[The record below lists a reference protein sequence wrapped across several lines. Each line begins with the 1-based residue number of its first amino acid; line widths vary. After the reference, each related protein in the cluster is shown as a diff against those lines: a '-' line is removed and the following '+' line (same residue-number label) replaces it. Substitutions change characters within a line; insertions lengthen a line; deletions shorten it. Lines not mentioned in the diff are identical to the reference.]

1 MASISSTRSSSSA
14 NSIYGTRNV
23 ISGLASGLDTETLIE
38 NAVSG
43 YQNKI
48 NALNQQ
54 RTKVEWQQEA
64 YRSIV
69 TKMAGFSSKY
79 ADYQSSSNLMST
91 SFFNQAVQ
99 TVTQG
104 ANKDLISATG
114 KTGSNVSINGV
125 RQLATSARYSVSTRN
140 LGGVTGGSGNGT
152 TATAGVLNMD
162 DLRTSLLSGTMNL
175 KYGGTTLSLSF
186 KESQVFDSAQDLVDE
201 INKQLKDQTI
211 SFSGGTS
218 AAASERVKA
227 ELNANNEIVFKEIK
241 GNNGIYISSASDSIK
256 EAFGLEPGEGV
267 KSLAVKKDYDGGD
280 VLSKRVGN
288 VIDYFSDSS
297 LTITLDGVTKTIKM
311 PTAEEVAG
319 KISDP
324 ALAEKIKDQN
334 STELTDPAERQARDD
349 AYIALIQ
356 ERIDSAFG
364 KGKLTVSDALNDKDG
379 DEKGLQLQFKT
390 KEGSSFQIKSDK
402 GEYMDLST
410 NGLTSYLDTST
421 TLEKLGILDDLK
433 AVQVEKKD
441 ADGNVM
447 KDADGNTIYEDKL
460 DEDGN
465 KLYSLEVNGVEIG
478 EFTKD
483 TTLGTIISKISGNK
497 EAGVTASYS
506 KLTNEFT
513 FTAKDSGVAG
523 KVEFGE
529 GLAQKLFGTGIPDG
543 DLEADANFEKKE
555 DAYGN
560 VTYVNKESG
569 VEITKGQDAI
579 FTATINGK
587 QMEMTRSSNIVEM
600 DGLTVTL
607 KGSFG
612 YLTDDDGNFVD
623 KEGNKV
629 DEPVLDARSEPVTF
643 KSSAD
648 ADKIVNAIKAMVED
662 YNAMVTEIKNTYS
675 TLPAQRSSGVYY
687 QPLTDDD
694 KDGMS
699 ESAIEA
705 WEEKAKQGI
714 LFGDNDLS
722 SLYSRLT
729 KAISMAGQNGADL
742 KAAGITLNYSN
753 GLTTLSFNENQLRE
767 TLETDPDRVT
777 EIFTKSKSNGAE
789 SDGIMAALKEPLDLY
804 GKTTGVNLTTGS
816 KGVLVA
822 KAGHPLAPSTMYS
835 NTIQSQLDKIDDQIS
850 AWQEKMSDQVD
861 YYTTQFSKLE
871 QLVSQMN
878 SQSSALS
885 QMMGG
890 Y

>member
-288 VIDYFSDSS
+288 VIDYFSDSP

-390 KEGSSFQIKSDK
+390 KEGSTFQIKSDK

-529 GLAQKLFGTGIPDG
+529 GLAQKLFGKGIPDG